1 MKRLRNAAV
10 LLFAAVALVAGLGT
24 VVPMI
29 LGRPR
34 LIHDLDQLAFVLIL
48 LVCLLL
54 GPPLLKD
61 DAPHPGLVLCFF
73 AATVSLALLIAAA
86 WDLSPGRE

>member
-1 MKRLRNAAV
+1 MKRLRDAAV
-10 LLFAAVALVAGLGT
+10 LLFAAMALVAGLGT
-24 VVPMI
+24 VVPMC

-54 GPPLLKD
+54 GPPLLT
-61 DAPHPGLVLCFF
+61 AGPPHPGLVLCFF
-73 AATVSLALLIAAA
+73 AATVCLALLTVAA
-86 WDLSPGRE
+86 WRL

>member
-1 MKRLRNAAV
+1 MKRLRDAAV
-10 LLFAAVALVAGLGT
+10 VLFAAVALVAGLGT

-34 LIHDLDQLAFVLIL
+34 LINDLDQLAFVLIL

-54 GPPLLKD
+54 GPPLLTH

-73 AATVSLALLIAAA
+73 VATGCLALLIAAA
-86 WDLSPGRE
+86 WGL